1 MNTLADKIAEEVRGH
16 AQRPALAALAA
27 TLLARLAESQLHH
40 LGPDAVSQRV
50 RELGVDRADAA
61 FPSGN
66 VLEILERGPESDVDH
81 ALVAA
86 LAVSHWVDLPG
97 ARRAEVMDAWTD
109 RALWLET
116 QTRYPVF
123 AFVDRLLEA
132 HAADAYW
139 EKVGERL
146 LAARADTPAEA
157 ARAAAWCAA
166 LRGSSSSESAR
177 ILAKVGEEASSGVVR
192 QMAAPGASGGAGALS
207 VQGRAGHAPPGG
219 ARGVLRLISGWALLE
234 WLWRAL
240 AFVASARRDVTLQ
253 LGDAGV
259 EVLAST
265 RLLGREVRKA
275 RTSYPLRSVLSAS
288 REVRYPRA
296 HLLVGAVALGASLLV
311 GGLWVAE
318 GVRTGETY
326 LLMAGGGLVLLG
338 ALLDLGLGVLPFG
351 RRGRV
356 ALRLDAGGGHR
367 VALVGADEARVDAF
381 LRELER
387 RLARAGE

>member
-1 MNTLADKIAEEVRGH
+1 MTTLDKIAEEVRAH

-27 TLLARLAESQLHH
+27 NLLARLAESELRH
-40 LGPDAVSQRV
+40 LSSEVVGQRIREAGLSRDDAS
-50 RELGVDRADAA
+50 

-66 VLEILERGPESDVDH
+66 LFEILERGPESDVDH

-86 LAVSHWVDLPG
+86 LAVTHWVDLPG

-109 RALWLET
+109 RALWLAT
-116 QTRYPVF
+116 HTRYPVF
-123 AFVDRLLEA
+123 ACVDRLLES

-139 EKVGERL
+139 EKVGARL
-146 LAARADTPAEA
+146 LLARAETPADA

-166 LRGSSSSESAR
+166 LRASTSTESSR
-177 ILAKVGEEASSGVVR
+177 ILARVGEEAADSAVR
-192 QMAAPGASGGAGALS
+192 SMAAPQASGGAGAHS
-207 VQGRAGHAPPGG
+207 VKGRAGHAPPGG
-219 ARGVLRLISGWALLE
+219 FRGVLRLISGWALLE
-234 WLWRAL
+234 WLVRAL
-240 AFVASARRDVTLQ
+240 AFVVTLRREVTVQ
-253 LGDAGV
+253 LGGAGL

-265 RLLGREVRKA
+265 RLFGREVRSA
-275 RTSYPLRSVLSAS
+275 RATYPLRSVRAAS

-326 LLMAGGGLVLLG
+326 LLMAGGALIVGG
-338 ALLDLGLGVLPFG
+338 ALLDLLLGVLPFG

-356 ALRLDAGGGHR
+356 ALRLHADSAR
-367 VALVGADEARVDAF
+367 VALVGAEEARVDAF

-387 RLARAGE
+387 RLVGAGE